1 MEPDFLSVADVRLI
15 HRDQLARYGGA
26 PGVRTPELLE
36 SAVAMPT
43 ASFGGEFLHE
53 DLAAM
58 AAAYLW
64 HLVCDHPFVDGN
76 KRTGLVAAVVF
87 LALNGQTLAAPE
99 DDLEALVWSVARGE
113 RDKAQVATFLRRHL
127 SAAAA

>member
-1 MEPDFLSVADVRLI
+1 MEPEFLSVSDVALI

-26 PGVRTPELLE
+26 PGLRAPELLE

-43 ASFGGEFLHE
+43 ATFQGEFLHE

-87 LALNGQTLAAPE
+87 LELNGQTLAAPE
-99 DDLEALVWSVARGE
+99 DELEALVWSVARGE
-113 RDKAQVATFLRRHL
+113 ADKAQAAAFLRRYL
-127 SAAAA
+127 AVEAS